1 MYNCENLKVRVM
13 LFYEELSRN
22 DTGFQNISILPSRGH
37 DGLGTVV
44 NRVCLRDG
52 GNLLSLD
59 GTESRTQVIRVTG
72 PWDSVLVPPPKKIHV
87 ILIVNISAPPFLF

>member
-37 DGLGTVV
+37 DGLGK
-44 NRVCLRDG
+44 RSLREG
-52 GNLLSLD
+52 GNLLSLN

-72 PWDSVLVPPPKKIHV
+72 PWDSVLVLPQNRHFDCEYQRPRFYFKM
-87 ILIVNISAPPFLF
+87 